1 MKHRV
6 FAFLLAVCLLLCAA
20 PGAWA
25 VSYTPEQQY
34 EILLQLDALIRE
46 EGLESFDEDDPLGRA
61 LIRALEEDPT
71 LYEKLMA
78 AGVTE
83 KQLAAVHAP
92 IGLALGGEAPEEIAV
107 AILAELLMTK
117 YGKRRGEL

>member
-6 FAFLLAVCLLLCAA
+6 FAFLLAACLLLCAA

-46 EGLESFDEDDPLGRA
+46 EGLESFDEA
-61 LIRALEEDPT
+61 T
-71 LYEKLMA
+71 A
-78 AGVTE
+78 ASSLLRLVAAIYSGV
-83 KQLAAVHAP
+83 
-92 IGLALGGEAPEEIAV
+92 
-107 AILAELLMTK
+107 
-117 YGKRRGEL
+117 

>member
-46 EGLESFDEDDPLGRA
+46 EGLESFD
-61 LIRALEEDPT
+61 
-71 LYEKLMA
+71 
-78 AGVTE
+78 
-83 KQLAAVHAP
+83 
-92 IGLALGGEAPEEIAV
+92 
-107 AILAELLMTK
+107 
-117 YGKRRGEL
+117 